1 MGWNGRTWTDTVR
14 GTKELRRTGAI
25 AHSTVE
31 HSSSPIENILQTGL
45 WITVYWINH
54 FLALLRWSVWIQ
66 YTTPSSNCRGNKES
80 KRSSRISSWGM
91 PGWSRRSFFYGRLL
105 PAISGGSSQ
114 AKLQATDFLLFLFY
128 LYWKRDEI
136 PSLIESGKSY
146 DTSIPANK
154 LT

>member
-1 MGWNGRTWTDTVR
+1 MSN
-14 GTKELRRTGAI
+14 KLRRTGAI

-80 KRSSRISSWGM
+80 KRSSRISSWGK
-91 PGWSRRSFFYGRLL
+91 PGWKSWIRSYWSHIRC
-105 PAISGGSSQ
+105 SS
-114 AKLQATDFLLFLFY
+114 
-128 LYWKRDEI
+128 
-136 PSLIESGKSY
+136 ESGNLVGFRIIECLLLTRKTIKSVRSVLY
-146 DTSIPANK
+146 FGRRLKAYSIPLAPLFTK
-154 LT
+154 PYARSPE